1 MINLIFEACFKYFV
15 KPYNDYF
22 QVLTK
27 RRINI
32 GSNSDPFE
40 KGLNWTPGIGGKGP
54 IKQVRPSVHPSVRPS
69 FCLSVSFLRI
79 GSLVFYETQHGVRGP
94 YIVIC
99 DIRQKL
105 PKMVQNGPKTGFLNF
120 LRKSRHSFCLDL
132 CKMKVLMIY

>member
-54 IKQVRPSVHPSVRPS
+54 IKIGPSVRSSFRPSVLLSVRKFS
-69 FCLSVSFLRI
+69 QNWLISFL
-79 GSLVFYETQHGVRGP
+79 
-94 YIVIC
+94 
-99 DIRQKL
+99 
-105 PKMVQNGPKTGFLNF
+105 
-120 LRKSRHSFCLDL
+120 
-132 CKMKVLMIY
+132 

>member
-15 KPYNDYF
+15 KPYKNYF

-54 IKQVRPSVHPSVRPS
+54 IK
-69 FCLSVSFLRI
+69 
-79 GSLVFYETQHGVRGP
+79 
-94 YIVIC
+94 
-99 DIRQKL
+99 
-105 PKMVQNGPKTGFLNF
+105 
-120 LRKSRHSFCLDL
+120 
-132 CKMKVLMIY
+132 

>member
-40 KGLNWTPGIGGKGP
+40 KGLYWTPGIGGKGP
-54 IKQVRPSVHPSVRPS
+54 IKLGPIKGSVRPFILPSVRKFSQNWLIS
-69 FCLSVSFLRI
+69 FF
-79 GSLVFYETQHGVRGP
+79 
-94 YIVIC
+94 
-99 DIRQKL
+99 
-105 PKMVQNGPKTGFLNF
+105 
-120 LRKSRHSFCLDL
+120 
-132 CKMKVLMIY
+132 